1 MSSTVYEKKDSVL
14 NVAPEGRLDTATA
27 PVLEQELRERM
38 DGVQNIV
45 MDFARVE
52 YVSSGGL
59 RMLLAIEQ
67 TLEEKG
73 GRLSLLQ
80 HRSRLA
86 RPEAEESGGAALTVV
101 VVAAA
106 VYTLV
111 PLRVQAF

>member
-73 GRLSLLQ
+73 GRLSLL
-80 HRSRLA
+80 HVNKNIIEIFELV
-86 RPEAEESGGAALTVV
+86 GFMDVV
-101 VVAAA
+101 KVEQ
-106 VYTLV
+106 T
-111 PLRVQAF
+111 

>member
-67 TLEEKG
+67 TLEGKG
-73 GRLSLLQ
+73 GRLSLL
-80 HRSRLA
+80 HVNKNIIEIFELV
-86 RPEAEESGGAALTVV
+86 GFMDVV
-101 VVAAA
+101 KVEQ
-106 VYTLV
+106 T
-111 PLRVQAF
+111 